1 MTKQTPETPQVP
13 PIDPSA
19 INLPVPP
26 PPPSQVQLARERAAQ
41 HAAKIARA
49 ADVSGDP
56 GDTPVS
62 EGTAAAGED
71 HP

>member
-26 PPPSQVQLARERAAQ
+26 PPPSQVQLARERAAN
-41 HAAKIARA
+41 IARA